1 VYTVQLPGMHRRAL
15 HVPQGK
21 MCRIPDMCAN
31 AGMENI
37 AGGCVGVLPMPA
49 WSSMWAGHS

>member
-1 VYTVQLPGMHRRAL
+1 MYLKAKCVGSQT
-15 HVPQGK
+15 
-21 MCRIPDMCAN
+21 CAN